1 MNFTPV
7 CDVSTNPDNFI
18 YARSFGQDAQTTA
31 DYISSVV
38 PVYAQSGVACVLKHF
53 PGYGNTPT
61 RTRASRSTRAR
72 TPRLKS
78 PTSSPLNPASP
89 RARRSCS

>member
-1 MNFTPV
+1 MNFAPV

-53 PGYGNTPT
+53 PGYGNNADTHTGIALDARPYT
-61 RTRASRSTRAR
+61 TASQ
-72 TPRLKS
+72 
-78 PTSSPLNPASP
+78 
-89 RARRSCS
+89 